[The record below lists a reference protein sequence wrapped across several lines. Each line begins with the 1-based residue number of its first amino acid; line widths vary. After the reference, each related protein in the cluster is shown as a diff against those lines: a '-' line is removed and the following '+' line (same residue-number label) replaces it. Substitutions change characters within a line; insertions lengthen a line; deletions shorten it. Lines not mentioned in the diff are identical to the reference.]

1 MFYKVQLAK
10 GINRRHIVVMIN
22 LYKRE
27 KELFLSLSP
36 KNKKYIKRIK
46 VTETERNLSDTI

>member
-10 GINRRHIVVMIN
+10 DINRRHIVVMIN
-22 LYKRE
+22 LYKKE

-36 KNKKYIKRIK
+36 KNKKYTYKNK
-46 VTETERNLSDTI
+46 SD